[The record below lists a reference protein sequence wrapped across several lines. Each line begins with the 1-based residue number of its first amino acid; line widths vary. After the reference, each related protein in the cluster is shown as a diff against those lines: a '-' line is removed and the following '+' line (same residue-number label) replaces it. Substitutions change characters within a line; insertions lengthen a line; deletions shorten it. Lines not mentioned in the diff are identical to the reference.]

1 VGASAAELKNRE
13 LRDTI
18 KQLNTTIDTLNSLIS
33 TLQTTISEQNTREQ
47 NYKEQI
53 DYLTK
58 KLFGRSS
65 EKNVGDIPGQMSL
78 FNEAEMTVDHE
89 ADVESVPVKAHT
101 RKKRSDHNELFK
113 GIPVEKVVI
122 PLPDDQKVCP
132 ECGTQMEKVGV
143 EFQRREL
150 KYIPAKVSVI
160 EYYSENYVCPNCKK
174 ALGDADKPVFVKSK
188 VPEALIKKSYASSS
202 AVAWTMYQ
210 KYVNSVPLYRQ
221 EKDWKQY
228 GAALSRSTLAG
239 WIIQCSQT
247 CFFPVIDYMHQ
258 RLILRD
264 YAMGDETR
272 MQVLK
277 EDGRRAQTQSF
288 LWCFRSGDDG
298 LPPIILF
305 HYSPTRSGDVAKEF
319 LKGFNGYLE
328 TDGYQ
333 GYNKVSGIKR
343 CTCWAHLRRYFI
355 DAIPKGKQFDYSQPA
370 VQGVEYCNR
379 LFRRERVINS
389 TCAGDYD
396 KRKELRLEKE
406 KPVLD
411 AFWSWLDQQKP
422 VHGSRF
428 EKAVNYAQNRR
439 ETSLTFLE
447 DGHCSLSNNDTERS
461 IRPCT
466 VGRKNWLFC
475 DTVGGAEAS
484 AAVYSIVETAHAN
497 DLNIY
502 KYLVFLLD
510 HRPHADMADS
520 ELEQLMPWSEAA
532 IKACQPDSSE
542 NLV

>member
-1 VGASAAELKNRE
+1 MGTSAADLKNRE

-18 KQLNTTIDTLNSLIS
+18 KQLNATIASLNSLIK

-58 KLFGRSS
+58 KLFAHSS

-78 FNEAEMTVDHE
+78 FNEAEMIHE
-89 ADVESVPVKAHT
+89 LPPEDEVVPVKGHT
-101 RKKRSDHNELFK
+101 RKKRSDHSELFK
-113 GIPVEKVVI
+113 GIPVEKVVV
-122 PLPDDQKVCP
+122 PLPEDQKTCP
-132 ECGTQMEKVGV
+132 ACGTQMEKVGE

-150 KYIPAKVSVI
+150 QYIPAKVKVI

-174 ALGDADKPVFVKSK
+174 SLGDAEKPVFVKSH
-188 VPEALIKKSYASSS
+188 VPEALIQKSYASAST
-202 AVAWTMYQ
+202 VAWAMYQ
-210 KYVNSVPLYRQ
+210 KYANSVPLYRQ
-221 EKDWKQY
+221 EKDWQQY
-228 GAALSRSTLAG
+228 GVALKRSTLAN
-239 WIIQCSQT
+239 WIIQCSRT
-247 CFFPVIDYMHQ
+247 YFSPVYDYMHR
-258 RLILRD
+258 RLIQRR
-264 YAMGDETR
+264 YVMADETR

-305 HYSPTRSGDVAKEF
+305 HYSPTRNGDVAKEF
-319 LKGFNGYLE
+319 LDGFNGYLE

-333 GYNKVSGIKR
+333 GYNKVPEIKR
-343 CTCWAHLRRYFI
+343 CTCFAHLRRYFI

-379 LFRRERVINS
+379 LFRLERVINS
-389 TCAGDYD
+389 TCNGDYD

-411 AFWSWLDQQKP
+411 AFWKWLDLQKP
-422 VHGSRF
+422 VRGSRF

-439 ETSLTFLE
+439 ETSMTYLE
-447 DGHCSLSNNDTERS
+447 DGHCSLSNNNTELV
-461 IRPCT
+461 IRACT
-466 VGRKNWLFC
+466 VGRKNWLFS

-484 AAVYSIVETAHAN
+484 ATVYSIVESAKAN
-497 DLNIY
+497 GLNVY
-502 KYLVFLLD
+502 QYLIFLLD
-510 HRPHADMADS
+510 HRPCDGMTDDA
-520 ELEQLMPWSEAA
+520 LEQLMPWSINA
-532 IKACQPDSSE
+532 IRAGLPDTH
-542 NLV
+542 